1 MGGAGIDP
9 NDADRSMFDLVIRA
23 GSLATSAGVARKS
36 LGVTDGR
43 IAAVFDPGEAT
54 PARETIDA
62 DGKMVLPGLVDSHVH
77 FREPGLVHK
86 EGFASGSRCAAAG
99 GVTTVMVMPTD
110 SPMTTTPKLFLEKKE
125 LAADRC
131 WVDYALQAGLGP
143 DTRHVRAMA
152 DLGAISFEI
161 FLADLAPPML
171 VDKAS
176 ELLTCLAAV
185 REVNGVAG
193 ITPGDDGIVQQL
205 AAMAQ
210 TKDRMDRSGFTR
222 SRPPI
227 AEAMGLARICLAA
240 SETGARA
247 HVRQVSCARS
257 VAVLRAM
264 APAHLSSEVTPHNLT
279 LDETELIRQGPVA
292 KVVPPLRSR
301 DDIAAV
307 RSALRDGT
315 IAIVATD
322 HAPHLPE
329 EKHAGDIDIWQ
340 APGGFPGLQTF
351 LPLMLRLVGEGVLD
365 YPTLVRTCCEGPSRL
380 FGIYPQKGTLEVGS
394 DADVVIVDPN
404 KPFTIRNQDQ
414 QSKARL
420 TPFDGWT
427 APATPELVLLRGTVV
442 MRGGWPEGAPRGRFV
457 APSR

>member
-1 MGGAGIDP
+1 L
-9 NDADRSMFDLVIRA
+9 FDLLIRA
-23 GSLATSAGVARKS
+23 GSLVTPAGVARKS
-36 LGVTDGR
+36 LAITGGR
-43 IAAVFDPGEAT
+43 IAAIFDPGDAP

-86 EGFASGSRCAAAG
+86 EGFASGSRAAAAG

-110 SPMTTTPKLFLEKKE
+110 DPMTTTPDLFLEKMD
-125 LAADRC
+125 LAAGAC
-131 WVDYALQAGLGP
+131 CVDYALQAGLGA
-143 DTRHVRAMA
+143 DTSHVRAMA

-171 VDKAS
+171 VDEAS
-176 ELLTCLAAV
+176 KLLACLAAV
-185 REVNGVAG
+185 REVDGVAG
-193 ITPGDDGIVQQL
+193 ITPGDDSIVQEL
-205 AAMAQ
+205 AATARSEDP
-210 TKDRMDRSGFTR
+210 TDRSGFTR

-227 AEAMGLARICLAA
+227 AEAMGIARACLAA
-240 SETGARA
+240 SETGARV
-247 HVRQVSCARS
+247 HVRQVSCAKS

-264 APAHLSSEVTPHNLT
+264 APAHLSSEVTPHNLV
-279 LDETELIRQGPVA
+279 LDETELMRHGPVA

-301 DDIAAV
+301 EDIEAV

-315 IAIVATD
+315 IRIVATD

-329 EKHAGDIDIWQ
+329 EKHAGDFDIWK
-340 APGGFPGLQTF
+340 APGGFPGVQTL

-365 YPTLVRTCCEGPSRL
+365 YPDLVRACCDRPSRL
-380 FGIYPQKGTLEVGS
+380 FGIHPRKGALEVGS

-404 KPFTIRNQDQ
+404 KPFTIRNEDQ

-427 APATPELVLLRGTVV
+427 APATPELALLRGAIV
-442 MRGGWPEGAPRGRFV
+442 MRDGRPEGAAIGRFV
-457 APSR
+457 APSH

>member
-1 MGGAGIDP
+1 V
-9 NDADRSMFDLVIRA
+9 FDLVIRA
-23 GSLATSAGVARKS
+23 GSLVTPAGVARRS
-36 LGVTDGR
+36 LGITGGR
-43 IAAVFDPGEAT
+43 IAAVLDPGETAT
-54 PARETIDA
+54 AHDTIDA
-62 DGKMVLPGLVDSHVH
+62 NGKMVLPGLVDSHVH

-86 EGFASGSRCAAAG
+86 EGFASGSRSAAAG

-110 SPMTTTPKLFLEKKE
+110 NPMTTTPELFLEKKE
-125 LAADRC
+125 LAAAAC
-131 WVDYALQAGLGP
+131 CVDFALQAGLGP

-152 DLGAISFEI
+152 DLGAVSFEI

-171 VDKAS
+171 VDTAS
-176 ELLTCLAAV
+176 ELLACLAAV
-185 REVNGVAG
+185 REVDGVAG
-193 ITPGDDGIVQQL
+193 ITPGDDSIVQQL
-205 AAMAQ
+205 AALAQ
-210 TKDRMDRSGFTR
+210 SKDPTDRSGFTR

-227 AEAMGLARICLAA
+227 AEAMGLARACLAA

-279 LDETELIRQGPVA
+279 LDESELIRQGPVA
-292 KVVPPLRSR
+292 KVAPPLRSR

-307 RSALRDGT
+307 RAALRDGT
-315 IAIVATD
+315 IRIVATD

-329 EKHAGDIDIWQ
+329 EKHAGDVDIWK

-365 YPTLVRTCCEGPSRL
+365 YPGLVRACCEGPSRL
-380 FGIYPQKGTLEVGS
+380 FGLYPRKGALEVGS
-394 DADVVIVDPN
+394 DADLVIVDPR

-414 QSKARL
+414 LSKARL

-427 APATPELVLLRGTVV
+427 APATPELALLRGTIV
-442 MRGGWPEGAPRGRFV
+442 MRDGKPEGAPMGRFV

>member
-1 MGGAGIDP
+1 L
-9 NDADRSMFDLVIRA
+9 FDLLIRG
-23 GSLATSAGVARKS
+23 GSLVTPAGVAQKS
-36 LGVTDGR
+36 LAITDGR
-43 IAAVFDPGEAT
+43 IAAVFSAGEAAS
-54 PARETIDA
+54 ARATIDA

-86 EGFASGSRCAAAG
+86 EGFASGSRAAAAG

-110 SPMTTTPKLFLEKKE
+110 DPMTTTRDRFLEKMD
-125 LAADRC
+125 LAAGASC
-131 WVDYALQAGLGP
+131 VDYALQAGLGP

-152 DLGAISFEI
+152 ELGAVSFEI

-171 VDKAS
+171 VDTAS
-176 ELLTCLAAV
+176 ELLACLAAV
-185 REVNGVAG
+185 REVNGITG
-193 ITPGDDGIVQQL
+193 ITPGDDSIVQEL

-210 TKDRMDRSGFTR
+210 SKNSVDRSGFTR

-227 AEAMGLARICLAA
+227 AEAMGVARACLAA
-240 SETGARA
+240 SETGARV
-247 HVRQVSCARS
+247 HVRQVSCAKS
-257 VAVLRAM
+257 VAVLRAL

-279 LDETELIRQGPVA
+279 LDESELIRQGPLA

-301 DDIAAV
+301 EDIAAV
-307 RSALRDGT
+307 RSALRDEM
-315 IAIVATD
+315 IRVVASD

-329 EKHAGDIDIWQ
+329 EKRAGDLDIWK
-340 APGGFPGLQTF
+340 APGGFPGVQTL
-351 LPLMLRLVGEGVLD
+351 LPLMLRLVGEDVLD
-365 YPTLVRTCCEGPSRL
+365 YPGLVRACCERPSRL
-380 FGIYPQKGTLEVGS
+380 FGIYPRKGALEVGS

-404 KPFTIRNQDQ
+404 RPFTIRNEDQ

-427 APATPELVLLRGTVV
+427 VPATPVLALLRGTLV
-442 MRGGWPEGAPRGRFV
+442 MRDGRPEGAPIGRFV